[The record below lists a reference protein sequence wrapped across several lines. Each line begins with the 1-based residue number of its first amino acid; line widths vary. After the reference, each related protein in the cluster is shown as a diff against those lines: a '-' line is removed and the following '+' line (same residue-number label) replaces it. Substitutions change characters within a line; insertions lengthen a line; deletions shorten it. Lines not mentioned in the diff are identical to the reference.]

1 MPGSVLGGGFMGA
14 TADPRRLLW
23 DACYNVRDLGGF
35 AVDGARTT
43 RWRAIV
49 RSDNICRLTRH
60 GRQALVRYGIRTVID
75 LRSPDE
81 LLLETDPFSR
91 GDMSEVAYINSAL
104 MTPEFLRLYEA
115 GLTQLFEITLLQS
128 CGSALAALFTAIASA
143 PTGGVLVYC
152 HAGKER
158 TGIAS
163 ALLLALSGVS
173 NELIALEYARS
184 DEYLEP
190 LYAAWIAAR
199 PEEERDAMAKGLRF
213 SPSRMLSTLEYVD
226 EEYGGAAEYLRSTG
240 IDERD
245 LARVRHRLAG

>member
-1 MPGSVLGGGFMGA
+1 MGA

-35 AVDGARTT
+35 TTVDGRTT
-43 RWRAIV
+43 CWRAMV
-49 RSDNICRLTRH
+49 RSDNICRLTQH
-60 GRQALVRYGIRTVID
+60 GRQALVRYGVRTVID
-75 LRSPDE
+75 LRSTDE

-91 GDMSEVAYINSAL
+91 GDMDEVAYINAPL
-104 MTPEFLRLYEA
+104 MTDEFLSLYST
-115 GLTQLFEITLLQS
+115 GLDQLFEMVLLDL
-128 CGSALAALFTAIASA
+128 CRDAVAFLFTAIAVA
-143 PTGGVLVYC
+143 PEGGVLVYC

-163 ALLLALSGVS
+163 ALLLALAGVPR
-173 NELIALEYARS
+173 EVIADEYAKS

-199 PEEERDAMAKGLRF
+199 SAEDRNAMAKSLRL
-213 SPSRMLSTLEYVD
+213 SPARMVATLNYLD
-226 EEYGGAAEYLRSTG
+226 ERYGGAAEYLRSTG

-245 LARVRHRLAG
+245 ITRVRSRLVN

>member
-1 MPGSVLGGGFMGA
+1 MGT

-35 AVDGARTT
+35 PIDGARTT

-60 GRQALVRYGIRTVID
+60 GRQALVRYGIRSVID

-81 LLLETDPFSR
+81 LLIETDPFSR
-91 GDMSEVAYINSAL
+91 GDMGEVAYVNAPL
-104 MTPEFLRLYEA
+104 MTAEFLTLHEA
-115 GLTQLFEITLLQS
+115 GLKELFEIVLLQN
-128 CGSALAALFTAIASA
+128 CGSAVAELVTAIAAS
-143 PTGGVLVYC
+143 PPGGVLVYC

-163 ALLLALSGVS
+163 ALLLALAGVPS
-173 NELIALEYARS
+173 EVIAEEYARS

-190 LYAAWIAAR
+190 LYAAWLAAQ
-199 PEEERDAMAKGLRF
+199 PAEGRDAMAGSLRL
-213 SPSRMLSTLEYVD
+213 SPARMVATLGYLD
-226 EEYGGAAEYLRSTG
+226 ERYGGVGDYLRSTG

-245 LARVRHRLAG
+245 LACVRERLVS

>member
-1 MPGSVLGGGFMGA
+1 MSA

-35 AVDGARTT
+35 PIDGARTT

-60 GRQALVRYGIRTVID
+60 GRQALVRHGIRTVID

-91 GDMSEVAYINSAL
+91 GDMDEVAYVNAPL
-104 MTPEFLRLYEA
+104 MTAEFLSLYDA
-115 GLTQLFEITLLQS
+115 GLKQLFEIVLLQH
-128 CGSALAALFTAIASA
+128 CAAAVAELLTAIAASPA
-143 PTGGVLVYC
+143 GGVLVYC

-163 ALLLALSGVS
+163 ALLLALAGVPS
-173 NELIALEYARS
+173 EVIAEEYARS

-199 PEEERDAMAKGLRF
+199 PAEDRDAFAIRLRL
-213 SPSRMLSTLEYVD
+213 PAARMVATLGYLD
-226 EEYGGAAEYLRSTG
+226 ERYGGAVEYLRSTG
-240 IDERD
+240 IDEGD
-245 LARVRHRLAG
+245 LARVRERLVN

>member
-1 MPGSVLGGGFMGA
+1 MDA

-35 AVDGARTT
+35 PIDGARTT

-60 GRQALVRYGIRTVID
+60 GRQALVRYGIRSVID

-91 GDMSEVAYINSAL
+91 GDMDEVAYVNAPL
-104 MTPEFLRLYEA
+104 MTAAFLSLHGA
-115 GLTQLFEITLLQS
+115 GLKELFEIMLLQN
-128 CGSALAALFTAIASA
+128 CGSAVAALFTAIAAS
-143 PTGGVLVYC
+143 PPGGVLLYC

-163 ALLLALSGVS
+163 ALLLALVGVPS
-173 NELIALEYARS
+173 EVIAEEYARS

-190 LYAAWIAAR
+190 LFAAWIAAR
-199 PEEERDAMAKGLRF
+199 PAEDRDAFAKRLRL
-213 SPSRMLSTLEYVD
+213 PAARMVATLGYLD
-226 EEYGGAAEYLRSTG
+226 ERYGGIAEYLRSTG
-240 IDERD
+240 LDERD
-245 LARVRHRLAG
+245 IARVRERLLN

>member
-1 MPGSVLGGGFMGA
+1 MSA
-14 TADPRRLLW
+14 TVDPRRLLW
-23 DACYNVRDLGGF
+23 DACYNVRELGGF
-35 AVDGARTT
+35 PIDGARTT

-60 GRQALVRYGIRTVID
+60 GRQALVRHGIRTVID

-91 GDMSEVAYINSAL
+91 SDMDEVAYVNAPL
-104 MTPEFLRLYEA
+104 MTTEFLNLYDA
-115 GLTQLFEITLLQS
+115 GLRQLFEVALLQI
-128 CGSALAALFTAIASA
+128 CGPAVAELFTAIAASPA
-143 PTGGVLVYC
+143 GGVLIFC

-163 ALLLALSGVS
+163 ALLLALAGVPS
-173 NELIALEYARS
+173 EVIAEEYARS

-199 PEEERDAMAKGLRF
+199 PPEERDAMAKNLRL
-213 SPSRMLSTLEYVD
+213 PPARMVATFGYLD
-226 EEYGGAAEYLRSTG
+226 ERYGGAAEYLRSTG

-245 LARVRHRLAG
+245 LARVRERLVS